1 MRLNVGL
8 GLIIGLTTFMTHI
21 GSNESRFEERAKEM
35 SSTY

>member
-8 GLIIGLTTFMTHI
+8 GLVLGLTTFMTRI
-21 GSNESRFEERAKEM
+21 GSNKSRFEERAKEM